1 MLLNFLTKE
10 NRHDLE
16 RVQKAALR
24 VILRGD
30 YESYESALKISGI
43 DSLEDRRKVMALK
56 FARKCLNNDNY
67 SKLFPLNKLKHE
79 MSLRNPMKY
88 AVKKSNRG

>member
-10 NRHDLE
+10 NRQDLE

-43 DSLEDRRKVMALK
+43 DSLEDRRKVMALE

-67 SKLFPLNKLKHE
+67 SERDSKHPPGCSSLLNIILPKF
-79 MSLRNPMKY
+79 
-88 AVKKSNRG
+88 